1 MTNDGGGSSAGGKR
15 WSLRKWL
22 TTATGL
28 IVAAALLLAA
38 MDKILVT
45 GQSLTCRLGVDFP
58 WCETPPQ
65 KCSLEL
71 PLEEYLKCSD

>member
-1 MTNDGGGSSAGGKR
+1 MTNDGDGSSAGGRR

-22 TTATGL
+22 VTATAS
-28 IVAAALLLAA
+28 VSAAAAF
-38 MDKILVT
+38 LVAIEIFLET
-45 GQSLTCRLGVDFP
+45 GQSLTCSRGVAFP

-65 KCSLEL
+65 ECSLEL

>member
-1 MTNDGGGSSAGGKR
+1 MTNDGGGSSAGGRR

-22 TTATGL
+22 ATATAF
-28 IVAAALLLAA
+28 VSAVAALLVAIEIVLG
-38 MDKILVT
+38 T
-45 GQSLTCRLGVDFP
+45 GQSLTCGLGVAFP

-65 KCSLEL
+65 ECSLEL